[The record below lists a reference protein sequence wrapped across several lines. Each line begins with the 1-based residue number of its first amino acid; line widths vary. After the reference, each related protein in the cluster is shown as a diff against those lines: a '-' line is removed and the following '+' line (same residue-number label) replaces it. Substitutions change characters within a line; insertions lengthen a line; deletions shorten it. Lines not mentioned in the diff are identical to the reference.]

1 MGMPA
6 RRGCRGILVSR
17 GLRIAKGA
25 SARAWSPAPL
35 SFSDREAGRCL
46 TCVGGRR
53 TKRQREKMGRVL
65 RVVETERAARAC
77 GASTLL
83 IIPVVVE
90 R

>member
-53 TKRQREKMGRVL
+53 TKREKAARGLRE
-65 RVVETERAARAC
+65 VEAERAARAC

-83 IIPVVVE
+83 IIPAVVE